1 MCIVLAVARV
11 KGGDWRWRTQIVD
24 PRAGHPPPG
33 RRLEIEIGDWRSQLA
48 AAGVKWEIGDWRS
61 EMCGVNES
69 IAHLLEGSS
78 PPPSPAPPNRD
89 WRLEIGDGDR
99 RSDWIRQNMTLEIGD
114 WRWRSEMIFYFLFFI
129 FGPKSLRRSPRA
141 AQPSPSSG
149 LLEARQRRVR
159 EERPQLAGCGPA
171 AGRSENRA
179 ASRPERL
186 KPAPQALRAK
196 NKKNHLR
203 SPSPISNL

>member
-1 MCIVLAVARV
+1 MAVARV

-78 PPPSPAPPNRD
+78 PHPPLPRPPNRD

-114 WRWRSEMIFYFLFFI
+114 WRWRSEMIFYFFKFRPEEPAAPVLTS
-129 FGPKSLRRSPRA
+129 PADSLRDSRYGPRRGRTQQAGA
-141 AQPSPSSG
+141 APHG
-149 LLEARQRRVR
+149 LGAD
-159 EERPQLAGCGPA
+159 
-171 AGRSENRA
+171 
-179 ASRPERL
+179 
-186 KPAPQALRAK
+186 APQEDHYSGMLCLTLQRGH
-196 NKKNHLR
+196 HLQ
-203 SPSPISNL
+203 

>member
-1 MCIVLAVARV
+1 MAVARV

-24 PRAGHPPPG
+24 PRAGHPPLG

-48 AAGVKWEIGDWRS
+48 AAGVKWEIGDRRS

-114 WRWRSEMIFYFLFFI
+114 WRWRSEMIFLFYFLFSARRACGAGFNLSGRLAAR
-129 FGPKSLRRSPRA
+129 FSLR
-141 AQPSPSSG
+141 
-149 LLEARQRRVR
+149 
-159 EERPQLAGCGPA
+159 PA
-171 AGRSENRA
+171 AGPHPASWGRS
-179 ASRPERL
+179 SRTR
-186 KPAPQALRAK
+186 R
-196 NKKNHLR
+196 
-203 SPSPISNL
+203 